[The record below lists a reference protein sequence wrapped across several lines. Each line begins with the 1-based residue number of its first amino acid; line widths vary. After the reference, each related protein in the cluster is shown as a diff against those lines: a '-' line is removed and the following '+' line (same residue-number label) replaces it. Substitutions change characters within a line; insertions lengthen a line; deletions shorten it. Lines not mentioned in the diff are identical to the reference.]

1 LKIDAR
7 SAFEIGDKYD
17 SHVPILKLFYAF
29 GPCRCTTRYLAVLD
43 VHIVQHRH
51 YPRITADILTGD
63 YEFRIGPILYDLFDA
78 LQFCRRPPSSRVIAD
93 MYQIFYRQFNS
104 TVGTRAVS
112 HHPREDASP
121 AEYFATLL
129 FQYRFAQIVKADRT
143 VLLERLGPSR
153 PQF

>member
-1 LKIDAR
+1 VHGNFSDSSYAVCSPYDLFSYRRGHIVIDDDIACRLKIDAR

-78 LQFCRRPPSSRVIAD
+78 LQFCRRPPWRV
-93 MYQIFYRQFNS
+93 
-104 TVGTRAVS
+104 V
-112 HHPREDASP
+112 
-121 AEYFATLL
+121 
-129 FQYRFAQIVKADRT
+129 
-143 VLLERLGPSR
+143 
-153 PQF
+153 